1 MLKIKNFS
9 LIILFVLLG
18 NVANAEH
25 PAAEKYK
32 KILSSTT
39 YSVEYSTPSVDKILT
54 VIDNKRIDY
63 TFVKGG
69 SQLVPLGGFG
79 KNQPTAFYLN
89 GKYYQVSEENRAYMA
104 RESQLRNVNLDPQ
117 KGWGTIQAR
126 LALPPELA
134 IFAPNDAFNKYTD
147 FRMSSYVDSG
157 KKMMKFRKKDC
168 NFTYDKYVTAYED
181 AGGGIHYKKIYY
193 VCYDAKGI
201 LKAVET
207 CLDVNGQESSVQ
219 IMEIKD
225 VSTSVTE
232 EEKNLPKGYVVF
244 AAGMGDMNDLVNRNV
259 IVEDYRK
266 NRK

>member
-1 MLKIKNFS
+1 MLKIKN
-9 LIILFVLLG
+9 LGLVILFVLLG
-18 NVANAEH
+18 NVADAEH

-32 KILSSTT
+32 KIFGSTI

-54 VIDNKRIDY
+54 VMGDKRIDY

-104 RESQLRNVNLDPQ
+104 LESQLRNVNLDPQ

-134 IFAPNDAFNKYTD
+134 IFAPNDIFNKYTD
-147 FRMSSYVDSG
+147 FRIPRYVVSG
-157 KKMMKFRKKDC
+157 KKAMMVRKKDY
-168 NFTYDKYVTAYED
+168 NFTYDKYVADYED
-181 AGGGIHYKKIYY
+181 AAGGIHYKKAYY
-193 VCYDAKGI
+193 VCYDSKGI
-201 LKAVET
+201 LKAIET

-225 VSTSVTE
+225 VTTSVTE
-232 EEKNLPKGYVVF
+232 EEKNLPKGYVIY

-266 NRK
+266 NKK